1 MAVGLGVVLIG
12 IGVAL
17 LLAARPVS
25 TALAV
30 GSQLRVTLTA
40 TFMDYARVQYALYLA
55 DDADPGRSA
64 AGAVADQ
71 GPTGGKTMDITSPAV
86 I

>member
-1 MAVGLGVVLIG
+1 MAIGLGVVLNG

-40 TFMDYARVQYALYLA
+40 TFMDYARVEYALHLA

-64 AGAVADQ
+64 QPGAVADQ
-71 GPTGGKTMDITSPAV
+71 GPTGGKTMDITSPG
-86 I
+86 